1 MIRPTISI
9 KGKVSTNINIKGKVN
24 ASTIRIYPELENIE
38 IVPTFEDQV
47 VKPEKYGF
55 EEVKVKGID
64 ASIDED
70 IKPENIKEG
79 AEILGVAGSFKGIDT
94 SDATALSED
103 ILVGKTAYVNNEK
116 IEGTIQEY
124 DGSNNIILEDKNGVI
139 LRTAKKHCKEDI
151 QVNIDAKQ
159 ITIKPS
165 TEQQIQNG
173 LFEEVVVS
181 PVTSSIDENIKPE
194 HIIEGIEILGVNGG
208 FKGVDSSNATATAKD
223 MLKNKTAY
231 INNKEVQ
238 GEIETYD
245 GGYTGNVETK
255 NDLEISFI
263 SSIDDSLGLN
273 IKKLPD
279 KLTSIGKYAFY
290 YSNIALTE
298 LPENVSSIGESAF
311 GYCKKLSLTKLPDK
325 LTSVGKNAFLE
336 CTKLKISEIPAGITK
351 FTTYAFG
358 YCSGLTSLTILGDVT
373 EFAGQVFYSCGNLE
387 KIVLPNITSVPILGN
402 SVFSSTQIIR
412 SGYIYVPDILVDE
425 IKVAANWSE
434 YANKI
439 KPISELEV

>member
-38 IVPTFEDQV
+38 IVPTLEDQV
-47 VKPEKYGF
+47 FKSKKYGF
-55 EEVKVKGID
+55 EEIKLKGVD

-116 IEGTIQEY
+116 IEGTM
-124 DGSNNIILEDKNGVI
+124 
-139 LRTAKKHCKEDI
+139 
-151 QVNIDAKQ
+151 
-159 ITIKPS
+159 
-165 TEQQIQNG
+165 
-173 LFEEVVVS
+173 EE
-181 PVTSSIDENIKPE
+181 
-194 HIIEGIEILGVNGG
+194 
-208 FKGVDSSNATATAKD
+208 
-223 MLKNKTAY
+223 
-231 INNKEVQ
+231 
-238 GEIETYD
+238 YD

-263 SSIDDSLGLN
+263 SSIDNSLGAN

-325 LTSVGKNAFLE
+325 LTSVERNAFLQ
-336 CTKLKISEIPAGITK
+336 CTKLKINEIPAGITK
-351 FTTYAFG
+351 FTNYAFG

-373 EFAGQVFYSCGNLE
+373 EFEGQVFYSCGNLE
-387 KIVLPNITSVPILGN
+387 KIVLPNITGVPILGN
-402 SVFSSTQIIR
+402 SVFASTQIIR
-412 SGYIYVPDILVDE
+412 SGYIYVPDNLIED
-425 IKVAANWSE
+425 IKAATSWSA
-434 YANKI
+434 YVNQI